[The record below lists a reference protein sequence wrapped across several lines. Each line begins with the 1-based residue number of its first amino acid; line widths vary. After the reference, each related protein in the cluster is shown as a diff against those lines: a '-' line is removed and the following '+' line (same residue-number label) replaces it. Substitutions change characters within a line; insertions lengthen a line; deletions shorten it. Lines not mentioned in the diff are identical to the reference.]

1 MSKNKLMK
9 SEFTLTLL
17 QTRPLSTPNLSCSR
31 LN

>member
-1 MSKNKLMK
+1 MSKNKLMI
-9 SEFTLTLL
+9 